1 MFIIKNILTTTK
13 NKEKSAF
20 VWNSASAM
28 LNSFQTVIILMV
40 ISRID
45 NITDAGTFVIA
56 YAVANLLIMI
66 GRYGI
71 RQYQASDIKEQFS
84 FSEYFILRIFSTI
97 LMIFISI
104 IYIASLYLSG
114 SYDAEKSIVVILIC
128 CVRAVDAFE
137 DVFHGLFQQ
146 QGRLDIAGKILT
158 FRYLFYIVEY
168 MLLYYFTHNL
178 ILTSVICLLTT
189 IIFFILLNGS
199 VIKSFNYTKK
209 TPEKT
214 HIIELLKDCFPLFI
228 STFLMAYVGNA
239 PKYSIDIVLSSHD
252 QAQFNYI
259 FMPVF
264 VISLLS
270 TFIYQPMINRL
281 AIIWNEKKLRRFW
294 SLILRQT
301 IIIAVLTVFALVC
314 GYWLG
319 IPVLSLLYGVNL
331 DSYKAALLI
340 LLLGG
345 GALALVNFFTM
356 VITITRYQRHL
367 IWGYLIISAGFLLA
381 GKKIAGTY
389 GIMGISAFY
398 SISIIVLALIFLIYI
413 VVIAQHSRKR

>member
-1 MFIIKNILTTTK
+1 
-13 NKEKSAF
+13 
-20 VWNSASAM
+20 
-28 LNSFQTVIILMV
+28 MV

-252 QAQFNYI
+252 QAQFNYS
-259 FMPVF
+259 FMPVY
-264 VISLLS
+264 VISQLS

>member
-1 MFIIKNILTTTK
+1 
-13 NKEKSAF
+13 
-20 VWNSASAM
+20 
-28 LNSFQTVIILMV
+28 MV